1 MALSEHAGTPVAATD
16 ATANGDGTRR
26 TVFQGKIVDVGLERV
41 RLPTGRDVELE
52 VIRHPGGAAAVA
64 VDERGR
70 VCLLRQYRHVA
81 GGWLW
86 ELPAGKI
93 DLGEPPAA
101 TAERELAEEAGLV
114 AASWDSLGR
123 LHSSPGVFAEVIYL
137 FLARGLSEVDL
148 GHEADEVIEVHWLPL
163 ADALARCVDGSITDA
178 KTLVGLFRA
187 DALLRSGMQ
196 ETARPV

>member
-1 MALSEHAGTPVAATD
+1 MALIDNPVAAD
-16 ATANGDGTRR
+16 EGRR
-26 TVFQGKIVDVGLERV
+26 TVFQGKVVDVGLERV

-64 VDERGR
+64 IDDRSR

-93 DLGEPPAA
+93 DLGEPPAV
-101 TAERELAEEAGLV
+101 TAERELAEEAGVV

-123 LHSSPGVFAEVIYL
+123 IHSSPGVFAEVIHL

-148 GHEADEVIEVHWLPL
+148 GHESDEVIEVHWVPM
-163 ADALARCVDGSITDA
+163 ADALARCTDGRITDA
-178 KTLVGLFRA
+178 KTLVGLYRA
-187 DALLRSGMQ
+187 DALLRAKGP
-196 ETARPV
+196 EIAEPA